1 MRPPNTENLNRTIFI
16 SDNLPFLKS
25 LDSASVDLV
34 CIDPPFGKN
43 ETFSGNLR
51 PPLSEAERDVE
62 RELMDAWGVYDPDT
76 AYEMGLEYPDQE
88 GSTANFED
96 IWDFKVR
103 VYEDWMNGLQSA
115 CPAAYS
121 LIQTARYTHSD
132 GIAAYIAFMV
142 ERMLEIR
149 RVLKTDGSVYLHC
162 DHEANSYL
170 RLMMDAVFGA
180 DSFRNEIVWKRTSAH
195 NDSQRYGAVAESI
208 LYYGTRPINRDAV
221 RVPLDAD
228 YVRKH
233 YRFEDE
239 RGRYQIGDLTGP
251 GIRYGESG
259 KEWKGVNPTRNNR
272 SWAVPRKSAYGNWI
286 EREIIPGYTRMESIL
301 SRLDALDFA
310 GMIHWP
316 DRKGGMP
323 RIKRYLAGNEG
334 QLPTNI
340 WTDVQALGSQS
351 GERTGYPTQK
361 PQALAKRIIEAS
373 SDPGD
378 LVLDCFAGCAYVP
391 VAAELTGRRWIAC
404 DMSPRAW
411 TIIRRQFSKQRDL
424 RIVTEG
430 EYAAGEGVVP
440 TLGDTRVI
448 RVRGPN
454 ELPARTDSD
463 SDAPTQPS
471 AAPVREL
478 PAPQYKQRPRESG
491 QRIWDA
497 FVETWGTGCWY
508 CGTVKQP
515 YRQELQLDHIEPNKR
530 DGTNDDCWNRALAC
544 VTCNGAKSDSSTPEQ
559 AIALAFQDGR
569 IAAPALR
576 DEILAGF
583 ARRRQWARE
592 RWEEVRGEANTS

>member
-1 MRPPNTENLNRTIFI
+1 MNAQDLNRTIFI

-25 LDSASVDLV
+25 LDAASVDLV

-43 ETFSGNLR
+43 ETFSGSLR
-51 PPLSEAERDVE
+51 PPLSDEERRVE
-62 RELMDAWGVYDPDT
+62 RELMDSWGVYDPDT
-76 AYEMGLEYPDQE
+76 AYEMGLEYPDQA
-88 GSTANFED
+88 GATANFED

-103 VYEDWMNGLQSA
+103 VYEDWMNGLESV
-115 CPAAYS
+115 CPGAYL
-121 LIQTARYTHSD
+121 LIQATRYTHSD
-132 GIAAYIAFMV
+132 GIAAYVAFMV

-149 RVLKTDGSVYLHC
+149 RVLKPNGSVYLHC

-170 RLMMDAVFGA
+170 RQMMDAVFGA
-180 DSFRNEIVWKRTSAH
+180 DSFMNEIVWRRTSAH
-195 NDSQRYGAVAESI
+195 SDSRRFGTVSDSI
-208 LYYGTRPINRDAV
+208 LFYGTRPINVDAI

-228 YVRKH
+228 YVEKF

-239 RGRYQIGDLTGP
+239 RGRYRVGDLTGA
-251 GIRYGESG
+251 GTRTGESG
-259 KEWKGVNPTRNNR
+259 KAWKNIAPGNR
-272 SWAVPRKSAYGNWI
+272 HWAVPSKSGYADWI
-286 EREIIPGYTRMESIL
+286 EREIIPGYTRIESVL
-301 SRLDALDFA
+301 GRLDALDFA

-316 DRKGGMP
+316 KKAGGIP
-323 RIKRYLAGNEG
+323 QLKRYLAANDG
-334 QLPTNI
+334 QVPSNI
-340 WTDVQALGSQS
+340 WTDIQALGSQS

-430 EYAAGEGVVP
+430 EYAAGEGVTP
-440 TLGDTRVI
+440 ALGDTRVI

-454 ELPARTDSD
+454 ELPRRADRAADPPPPQSARK
-463 SDAPTQPS
+463 
-471 AAPVREL
+471 L
-478 PAPQYKQRPRESG
+478 PAPQYKRRPLETG
-491 QRIWDA
+491 QQIWDA

-515 YRQELQLDHIEPNKR
+515 YRQELQLDHVEPNSR
-530 DGTNDDCWNRALAC
+530 DGSNDDCWNRALAC

-559 AIALAFQDGR
+559 TIALAFADGR
-569 IAAPALR
+569 IATAALR
-576 DEILAGF
+576 DEILASF

-592 RWEEVRGEANTS
+592 RYEAIRAKASGAGGGS

>member
-1 MRPPNTENLNRTIFI
+1 MPPLNADSLNRTIFI

-51 PPLSEAERDVE
+51 PPLSDEERRVE
-62 RELMDAWGVYDPDT
+62 RELMDAWGVYGPDT
-76 AYEMGLEYPDQE
+76 AYEMGLEYPDQA

-103 VYEDWMNGLQSA
+103 VYEDWMSGLESV
-115 CPAAYS
+115 CPGAY
-121 LIQTARYTHSD
+121 LMIQAARYTHGD

-149 RVLKTDGSVYLHC
+149 RVLKPDGSVYLHC

-170 RLMMDAVFGA
+170 RQMMDAVFGA
-180 DSFRNEIVWKRTSAH
+180 DSFKNEIVWQRTSAH
-195 NDSQRYGAVAESI
+195 NDSQKYGTVTDSI
-208 LYYGTRPINRDAV
+208 LYYGTRPINRDSV

-228 YVRKH
+228 YVEKF

-239 RGRYQIGDLTGP
+239 RGKYRVGDLTGP

-286 EREIIPGYTRMESIL
+286 DKEIIPGYTGIESIM

-316 DRKGGMP
+316 QKAGGVP
-323 RIKRYLAGNEG
+323 QLKRYLAANQG
-334 QLPTNI
+334 QLPTNM
-340 WTDVQALGSQS
+340 WTDIRALGSQS

-440 TLGDTRVI
+440 ALGDTRVI

-454 ELPARTDSD
+454 ELPARTDAD
-463 SDAPTQPS
+463 SDAPPQPS
-471 AAPVREL
+471 APIREL
-478 PAPQYKQRPRESG
+478 PAPQYKQRPLESG

-569 IAAPALR
+569 IATAALR

-583 ARRRQWARE
+583 ARRRQWARD
-592 RWEEVRGEANTS
+592 RWETVRGEANPS

>member
-1 MRPPNTENLNRTIFI
+1 MSAPNTDSLNRTIFI

-34 CIDPPFGKN
+34 VIDPPFGKN

-51 PPLSEAERDVE
+51 PPLSDDERRVE

-76 AYEMGLEYPDQE
+76 AYELGLEYPDQE
-88 GSTANFED
+88 ESTANFED
-96 IWDFKVR
+96 IWDFRVR
-103 VYEDWMNGLQSA
+103 VYEDWMNALETV
-115 CPAAYS
+115 CPGAYL
-121 LIQTARYTHSD
+121 LIQATRHTHGD

-149 RVLKTDGSVYLHC
+149 RVLKPSGSVYLHC

-170 RLMMDAVFGA
+170 RQMMDAVFGA
-180 DSFRNEIVWKRTSAH
+180 DSFKNEIVWKRTSAH
-195 NDSQRYGAVAESI
+195 NDSQKYGTVTDSI
-208 LYYGTRPINRDAV
+208 LFYGNRPINRDAV
-221 RVPLDAD
+221 RVPLDPD
-228 YVRKH
+228 YVDKF

-239 RGRYQIGDLTGP
+239 RGKYRVGDLTGA
-251 GIRYGESG
+251 GTRTGESG
-259 KEWKGVNPTRNNR
+259 KAWKNIAPGGRH
-272 SWAVPRKSAYGNWI
+272 WAVPSKSGYADWI
-286 EREIIPGYTRMESIL
+286 EREIIPGYTRIESVL
-301 SRLDALDFA
+301 ARLDALDFA

-316 DRKGGMP
+316 KREGGVP
-323 RIKRYLAGNEG
+323 QLKRYLAANEG

-340 WTDVQALGSQS
+340 WTDIQALGSQS

-361 PQALAKRIIEAS
+361 PQALARRIIEAS

-391 VAAELTGRRWIAC
+391 VAAELTDRRWIAC

-430 EYAAGEGVVP
+430 EYAAGEGVIP
-440 TLGDTRVI
+440 NLGDTRAI

-454 ELPARTDSD
+454 ELPSRTDA
-463 SDAPTQPS
+463 DAETQASSQPP
-471 AAPVREL
+471 AREL
-478 PAPQYKQRPRESG
+478 PAPQYKQRPLESG
-491 QRIWDA
+491 DQIWHA
-497 FVETWGTGCWY
+497 FVEMWGTGCWY

-530 DGTNDDCWNRALAC
+530 DGTNDDCWNIALAC
-544 VTCNGAKSDSSTPEQ
+544 VTCNGEKSDSFTPEET
-559 AIALAFQDGR
+559 IDLAFRKGR
-569 IAAPALR
+569 IDTAALR
-576 DEILAGF
+576 DETLAAF
-583 ARRRQWARE
+583 NRRHQWARE
-592 RWEEVRGEANTS
+592 RWESIRAEAGKGGF

>member
-1 MRPPNTENLNRTIFI
+1 MNAQDLNRTIFI

-25 LDSASVDLV
+25 LDAASVDLV

-43 ETFSGNLR
+43 ETFSGSLR
-51 PPLSEAERDVE
+51 PPLSDEERRVE
-62 RELMDAWGVYDPDT
+62 RELMDSWGVYDPDT
-76 AYEMGLEYPDQE
+76 AYEMGLEYPDQA
-88 GSTANFED
+88 GATANFED

-103 VYEDWMNGLQSA
+103 VYEDWMNGLESV
-115 CPAAYS
+115 CPGAYL
-121 LIQTARYTHSD
+121 LIQATRYTHSD

-149 RVLKTDGSVYLHC
+149 RVLKPNGSVYLHC

-170 RLMMDAVFGA
+170 RQMMDAVFGA
-180 DSFRNEIVWKRTSAH
+180 DSFRNEIVWRRTSAH
-195 NDSQRYGAVAESI
+195 SDSRRFGTVSDSI
-208 LYYGTRPINRDAV
+208 LFYGNRPVNRDAI
-221 RVPLDAD
+221 RVPLDPD
-228 YVRKH
+228 YVEKF

-239 RGRYQIGDLTGP
+239 RGRYRIGDLTGP

-259 KEWKGVNPTRNNR
+259 KAWKGIDPGKRHR
-272 SWAVPRKSAYGNWI
+272 SWAVPRKSAYGSWI
-286 EREIIPGYTRMESIL
+286 EREIIPGYTGIESIM

-316 DRKGGMP
+316 KKAGGIP
-323 RIKRYLAGNEG
+323 QLKRYLAANDG
-334 QLPTNI
+334 QAPSNI
-340 WTDVQALGSQS
+340 WTDIQALGSQS

-430 EYAAGEGVVP
+430 EYAAGEGVTP
-440 TLGDTRVI
+440 ALGDTRVI

-454 ELPARTDSD
+454 ELPRRADRAADPPPPQSARK
-463 SDAPTQPS
+463 
-471 AAPVREL
+471 L
-478 PAPQYKQRPRESG
+478 PAPQYKRRPLETG
-491 QRIWDA
+491 QQIWDA

-515 YRQELQLDHIEPNKR
+515 YRQELQLDHVEPNSR
-530 DGTNDDCWNRALAC
+530 DGSNDDCWNRALAC

-559 AIALAFQDGR
+559 TIALAFADGR
-569 IAAPALR
+569 IATAALR

-592 RWEEVRGEANTS
+592 RYEAIRAKASGAGGGRS